1 MDVPKYVENFL
12 FKRKLEFFGLLFVVF
27 VLAKKVV
34 RPFLNSNIFFR
45 DMLGHFFASWYQKN
59 YIFPE
64 IFGWNPYFFGG
75 YMQNRFYPPLFSYLS
90 AFFGNFIGLETAFKF
105 LIVFSV
111 LLIPFSA
118 YFLCRKIG
126 FDIKE
131 SLISVFLIVS
141 TLFMFSRLDMGGTFH
156 GAFETGLVTSLFAL
170 PFLLFYFSILFSGE
184 ERPILLTLLFST
196 VLLSHPYM
204 AIVAAIGWLSVVFC
218 RYFEDQRT
226 VFLVKHIILSALLTA
241 FWTVPFLLNIEG
253 FSIGGFGTDFAGFYL
268 LDKLPLIIWTG
279 LFGFLGYNYFSKK
292 KVFSYLSTFLA
303 FLTFFMF
310 LGSRYASLRVYRFG
324 LFFYMFL
331 PLLFLSFFK
340 LTNFSKNIFLVLT
353 GLALI
358 FSPSIAFNQ
367 RGNIGFEI
375 DDVGEGRILV
385 AASSNSQ
392 PTSLFYH
399 HAVPMVSGNPGVKG
413 LFVESS
419 PNAPYFQALEGFV
432 EPDTFLWA
440 NRPSRRSSRSPE
452 NLSDYLNFF
461 GVNYVFHDSEDFLED
476 LNKFEEIDIQYYDG
490 EFSLYSVG
498 NTSYVEVFEGEM
510 SSVES
515 ELWAD
520 EVDNWFYEGDFSK
533 LLVEEN
539 FKGDSENFVGGD
551 VNVLEVSDSQDFW
564 RVETEFEEDKPI
576 LFKVSYDSG
585 WKAYSE
591 EGSLDVYRASPNFV
605 LVKGSG
611 EIILEH
617 FRNFSDYLG
626 IFISVLGFLIMLL
639 FFFRN

>member
-1 MDVPKYVENFL
+1 M
-12 FKRKLEFFGLLFVVF
+12 
-27 VLAKKVV
+27 
-34 RPFLNSNIFFR
+34 
-45 DMLGHFFASWYQKN
+45 
-59 YIFPE
+59 
-64 IFGWNPYFFGG
+64 
-75 YMQNRFYPPLFSYLS
+75 
-90 AFFGNFIGLETAFKF
+90 
-105 LIVFSV
+105 
-111 LLIPFSA
+111 
-118 YFLCRKIG
+118 
-126 FDIKE
+126 E
-131 SLISVFLIVS
+131 SLFLRRIYAEQV
-141 TLFMFSRLDMGGTFH
+141 
-156 GAFETGLVTSLFAL
+156 
-170 PFLLFYFSILFSGE
+170 
-184 ERPILLTLLFST
+184 
-196 VLLSHPYM
+196 
-204 AIVAAIGWLSVVFC
+204 
-218 RYFEDQRT
+218 
-226 VFLVKHIILSALLTA
+226 LSALLTA

-253 FSIGGFGTDFAGFYL
+253 VSIGGFETDFTGFYL

-358 FSPSIAFNQ
+358 FSPSVAFNQ

-419 PNAPYFQALEGFV
+419 PNVPYFQALEGFV

-533 LLVEEN
+533 LLMEEN
-539 FKGDSENFVGGD
+539 ISDAGYEPGFCTRHIVRDVEWVLKNFFYGEEVHGTAPWSQYFSEWKNFLKGKETVYQFRWYDPLPALATFYFLFVEFLKG
-551 VNVLEVSDSQDFW
+551 VSPFHE
-564 RVETEFEEDKPI
+564 R
-576 LFKVSYDSG
+576 
-585 WKAYSE
+585 
-591 EGSLDVYRASPNFV
+591 R
-605 LVKGSG
+605 LV
-611 EIILEH
+611 
-617 FRNFSDYLG
+617 
-626 IFISVLGFLIMLL
+626 
-639 FFFRN
+639 